1 MNSTKVVNNF
11 VAKIRADH
19 RQAIVEA
26 LKQVDSNDDT
36 KDLITDTISVLEEDI
51 EVYRQMGEIK
61 K

>member
-51 EVYRQMGEIK
+51 EVYRQMGGIK